1 VKADTARKT
10 PRGWAIWLFR
20 LVVTIT
26 MVLAF
31 LQAPLAGSFLSGRF
45 GALALHKDNST
56 VIAIAAVVLAVSGV
70 LLWRPGRGPGWAA
83 VVGILFLAAIVL
95 QTVLGYQRVLSVHV
109 SLGVAIIALLVLLA
123 VWAWR
128 PIRSDAGRPPETV
141 AVERR

>member
-1 VKADTARKT
+1 VKADIARRT
-10 PRGWAIWLFR
+10 PRGWAVWLFR
-20 LVVTIT
+20 IVVTIT

-31 LQAPLAGSFLSGRF
+31 LQAPLAGAFLSGRF

-70 LLWRPGRGPGWAA
+70 LLWRPGRGPGWLA

-109 SLGVAIIALLVLLA
+109 TLGVAIIALLVLLV

-128 PIRSDAGRPPETV
+128 PVRSDVDEAADAV
-141 AVERR
+141 AVEQR